1 MSYHR
6 PYDKQF
12 SYVGSSNGLLF
23 ICIYSF
29 LMCIFDHSLYCMIQ
43 NITFGTFL
51 IMDTDFSC
59 QYFGFIC
66 INVCAVVFGSMYCI
80 PVGIC
85 KYHYLC
91 FWLTEDFCP
100 LCSSQVRTGWCFNI
114 HMKIRHTEK
123 SHSLKFL
130 FAVLQGMS
138 NCDCSHSH

>member
-23 ICIYSF
+23 IGIYSF
-29 LMCIFDHSLYCMIQ
+29 LMCIFDRSLYCIIQ

-59 QYFGFIC
+59 QCFGFIC
-66 INVCAVVFGSMYCI
+66 INVCGVVFGSMYCI
-80 PVGIC
+80 SVGIC

-91 FWLTEDFCP
+91 FWYCLQRISAPCVHRRLGPVGALT
-100 LCSSQVRTGWCFNI
+100 ST
-114 HMKIRHTEK
+114 
-123 SHSLKFL
+123 
-130 FAVLQGMS
+130 
-138 NCDCSHSH
+138 